1 MIATSIQLALTQI
14 RINALRSG
22 LTVLGIIIGIASVVA
37 LVSLGSSVQVEI
49 DQSLSGLGADTLS
62 ISPGPGIQAP
72 GEGPPGSALTGSG
85 GTAAPLTDDDLQAVA
100 DVPGVDL
107 AVPIVQQGADVTLGS
122 TERASV
128 IATTSD
134 LTEVEG
140 YEFAAGGFFSPFTD
154 EAGLPVAVLGAGLA
168 ETLGVDPVA
177 ALDQEVIID
186 SEAFTVIGVL
196 GEVGG
201 ASFVAADDA
210 VLVPLDAAREGVV
223 DDDGELSQIRVA
235 APTTDELIADVEAA
249 LRTSRDIDP
258 ADDLDVAVTD
268 AGSINDIAGDTT
280 ALLTTLVTAI
290 GGISLVVGAIGI
302 ANMMLVAVRERTRE
316 IGVRRAVGATRRD
329 ITTQFLIE
337 AIVLS
342 AVGGIIGVVV
352 GVALNQVVAETLL
365 GVTAIIDTT
374 AVALALGVS
383 VAVGVAAGLGPA
395 ISAASVDPTTALRYE

>member
-1 MIATSIQLALTQI
+1 MLPT
-14 RINALRSG
+14 R
-22 LTVLGIIIGIASVVA
+22 
-37 LVSLGSSVQVEI
+37 
-49 DQSLSGLGADTLS
+49 
-62 ISPGPGIQAP
+62 
-72 GEGPPGSALTGSG
+72 
-85 GTAAPLTDDDLQAVA
+85 LTDLLECEHPVMLAGMGGVAYADLV
-100 DVPGVDL
+100 
-107 AVPIVQQGADVTLGS
+107 
-122 TERASV
+122 
-128 IATTSD
+128 
-134 LTEVEG
+134 
-140 YEFAAGGFFSPFTD
+140 
-154 EAGLPVAVLGAGLA
+154 
-168 ETLGVDPVA
+168 
-177 ALDQEVIID
+177 
-186 SEAFTVIGVL
+186 
-196 GEVGG
+196 
-201 ASFVAADDA
+201 
-210 VLVPLDAAREGVV
+210 
-223 DDDGELSQIRVA
+223 
-235 APTTDELIADVEAA
+235 
-249 LRTSRDIDP
+249 
-258 ADDLDVAVTD
+258 VAVTD